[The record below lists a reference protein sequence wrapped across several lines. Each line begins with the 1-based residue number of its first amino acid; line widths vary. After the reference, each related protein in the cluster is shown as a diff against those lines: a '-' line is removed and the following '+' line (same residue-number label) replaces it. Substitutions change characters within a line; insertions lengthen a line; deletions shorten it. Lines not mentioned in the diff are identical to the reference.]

1 MQWLSTRRVI
11 KSGFVNFWRNGVVSV
26 ASVFVSV
33 VTLFIIG
40 ALIMFHAFLSSTL
53 IDIQN
58 KVDVN
63 VYFKTTAPENDILS
77 LREKIESLP
86 QVRLVEYISREEA
99 LAQFKERNKDNA
111 LILQSL
117 EELGENPL
125 CAVFNIKA
133 SSPDQYE
140 SIARFLAAEED
151 QAASSG
157 HESIIDSVNYKKNEL
172 IITRLGRIIDAATK
186 ISLSV
191 SLVLSIMAV
200 LVTFNTLRLAIYNA
214 RNEIYVMRLVGASN
228 SYIRGPFVVEGM
240 IYGAFAAIIATIL
253 LYPTTIWVS
262 RTTAGYFGGVDLLS
276 YFMNNFAQLFILLF
290 GAGIVLGVISSMFA
304 VRRYLE

>member
-1 MQWLSTRRVI
+1 MSLLNTKRVV

-40 ALIMFHAFLSSTL
+40 ALIMSHAFLSSTL
-53 IDIQN
+53 TEIQN
-58 KVDVN
+58 KVDIN
-63 VYFKTTAPENDILS
+63 VYFKTTAPESDILT
-77 LREKIESLP
+77 LREKLESLP
-86 QVRLVEYISREEA
+86 QVKLVEYISREEA

-125 CAVFNIKA
+125 GAIFNIKA
-133 SSPDQYE
+133 TSPDQYE
-140 SIARFLAAEED
+140 GIARFLGAEEE
-151 QAASSG
+151 QAASAG
-157 HESIIDSVNYKKNEL
+157 KESIIDSVNYKKNEL
-172 IITRLGRIIDAATK
+172 IINRLARIITAATQ

-228 SYIRGPFVVEGM
+228 SYIRGPFVVEGVM
-240 IYGAFAAIIATIL
+240 YGAFAAIIATIL
-253 LYPTTIWVS
+253 LYPATIWVS
-262 RTTAGYFGGVDLLS
+262 RATAGYFGGIDLLT
-276 YFMNNFAQLFILLF
+276 YFMNNFAQIFTLLL
-290 GAGIVLGVISSMFA
+290 ASGVILGTISSVLA